1 MNTWN
6 KEFYKEGGQSE
17 NPIFR
22 IPHKDLP
29 KFTRLLKKQ
38 NAQNILDLGCG
49 TGRDVI
55 ALAKDDFNVYGLDIS
70 KRAAKRTQ
78 QWLAEENLSAN
89 IRIGNMHQS
98 LPYADNTFDGV
109 ISIKAMHHAIVAD
122 IKKLISGL
130 ERIMRPGG
138 ILMIEV
144 PKKDQEQQAKGPH
157 KEVEPGTLVFSEGTE
172 KGVPHHTFK
181 DKEELETLFHN
192 FEILDIY
199 TANQTGTS
207 SPHFI
212 MFAQLKT

>member
-1 MNTWN
+1 MNIWN

-17 NPIFR
+17 DPIFR
-22 IPHKDLP
+22 IPHQDLP
-29 KFTRLLKKQ
+29 KFIRLLKKQ

-55 ALAKDDFNVYGLDIS
+55 ALAKDDFNIYGLDIS
-70 KRAAKRTQ
+70 KRATKRTQ
-78 QWLAEENLSAN
+78 QWLSAENLSGN

-109 ISIKAMHHAIVAD
+109 ISIKAMHHATVAD
-122 IKKLISGL
+122 IKKLIHEL
-130 ERIMRPGG
+130 ERTMRPGG

-144 PKKDQEQQAKGPH
+144 PKTDQKQQAKGPH
-157 KEVEPGTLVFSEGTE
+157 KEIEPGTLVFSEGAE

-199 TANQTGTS
+199 IMDQTKAS

-212 MFAQLKT
+212 MFARFKA